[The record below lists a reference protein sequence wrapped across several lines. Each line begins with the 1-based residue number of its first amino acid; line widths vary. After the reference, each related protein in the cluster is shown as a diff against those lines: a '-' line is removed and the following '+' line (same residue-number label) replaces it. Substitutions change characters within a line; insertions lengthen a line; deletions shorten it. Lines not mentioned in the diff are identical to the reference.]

1 MLNKQLKKDAKAI
14 DLRIKKM
21 NSLQFDLSPDEI
33 RPARIFMSPENV
45 KAIDEQINEV
55 NYDEQLLLQFSSAK
69 I

>member
-1 MLNKQLKKDAKAI
+1 
-14 DLRIKKM
+14 
-21 NSLQFDLSPDEI
+21 
-33 RPARIFMSPENV
+33 MSPENV